1 MLKENKIICP
11 KCGTEINISDATKNQ
26 LNEEKKELTFKDKL
40 AKFIYNN
47 F

>member
-11 KCGTEINISDATKNQ
+11 KCGKEINVSDATKNQ
-26 LNEEKKELTFKDKL
+26 LNEKKKPTFKDKL